1 MRGPGLRGG
10 PDSSG
15 GPEPQ
20 LLALERLP
28 LPGHMA
34 TPDLP
39 QSWNGSGLL
48 LGEQEFGPQGSG
60 CLDVVKDNYKGPCLD
75 TARGGT
81 PVLGYR
87 QACCLSFKAQTRRR
101 IFRLYIWSLRLFWCC
116 CSAMITPVWACLP
129 TVCLCMFQNDFAKD

>member
-28 LPGHMA
+28 LPGHAA

-48 LGEQEFGPQGSG
+48 SGEQDFGPQGSS
-60 CLDVVKDNYKGPCLD
+60 CLDVVKDNYKTL
-75 TARGGT
+75 A
-81 PVLGYR
+81 
-87 QACCLSFKAQTRRR
+87 
-101 IFRLYIWSLRLFWCC
+101 
-116 CSAMITPVWACLP
+116 
-129 TVCLCMFQNDFAKD
+129 

>member
-1 MRGPGLRGG
+1 METKRPCIRVCARRHVLAPDHLEAGCRLLPTERGPVTIEVVQDLMRGPGLRRG

-28 LPGHMA
+28 LPGHVA

-48 LGEQEFGPQGSG
+48 SGEQDFGPQGSS
-60 CLDVVKDNYKGPCLD
+60 CLDVVKDDYKGPCLD

-87 QACCLSFKAQTRRR
+87 QGASINYF
-101 IFRLYIWSLRLFWCC
+101 I
-116 CSAMITPVWACLP
+116 
-129 TVCLCMFQNDFAKD
+129 